1 LGRPKLYEEQMP
13 ARLPQGTMAR
23 MDAVLQENET
33 RADLLRRAIDREI
46 KHRRVNGKKGRG

>member
-1 LGRPKLYEEQMP
+1 MP

-33 RADLLRRAIDREI
+33 RADLLRKAIDREI
-46 KHRRVNGKKGRG
+46 KRRPANGKKGCKR

>member
-1 LGRPKLYEEQMP
+1 MGRPKLYEEQMP